1 MGVGV
6 GVRVGVG
13 VQIGL
18 GGGLERSRLA
28 MSAMVAVSSLAVT
41 GSEKTS
47 SKGTWLGLG

>member
-1 MGVGV
+1 LGLGL
-6 GVRVGVG
+6 GLGLGSGFR
-13 VQIGL
+13 IGL